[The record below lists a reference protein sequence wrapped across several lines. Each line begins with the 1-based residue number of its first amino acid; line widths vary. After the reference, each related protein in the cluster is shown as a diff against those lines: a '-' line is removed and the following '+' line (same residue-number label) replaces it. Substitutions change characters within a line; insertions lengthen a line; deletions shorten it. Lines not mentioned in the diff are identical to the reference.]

1 MADITLSL
9 SLSLSLSVRGVCV
22 CNHQE
27 GHLPVVKYL
36 IEDAKANAQCETTEF
51 DTPYALALSRGRKD
65 VSDYLKD
72 IAGVLPFVKSV
83 VVKEVEK
90 RR

>member
-1 MADITLSL
+1 MPPPTARALSL
-9 SLSLSLSVRGVCV
+9 HGV
-22 CNHQE
+22 H
-27 GHLPVVKYL
+27 
-36 IEDAKANAQCETTEF
+36 T
-51 DTPYALALSRGRKD
+51 LALSRGRKD

-83 VVKEVEK
+83 VVTAVEK